1 VQAEHPFHHLDA
13 REWADRRWPKWSRTD
28 VSFHYQQSVVSI
40 PRGKFRRT
48 EAVDNAQVGLVRER
62 IADHPP
68 PRRVNGDKTVPKSAP
83 QPTKAFQ
90 SALVHEYDERRVAS
104 IPARDI
110 LPTRLGAR
118 PVRQPLGR
126 QATIPLT
133 RRTVDSRSRASSH
146 RRASF
151 VSSRHRASGGRPASP
166 YLASAFRWV
175 PTRIPRRARPMTA
188 RYTSSGSQGRANAV
202 LPSASCAP
210 SRRT

>member
-1 VQAEHPFHHLDA
+1 VQAEHPLYHLDA
-13 REWADRRWPKWSRTD
+13 REWADRRRPKWSRTD
-28 VSFHYQQSVVSI
+28 VGFHHQQSVVSI

-68 PRRVNGDKTVPKSAP
+68 PRGVNGDKTVPKSAP
-83 QPTKAFQ
+83 KPTKAFQ
-90 SALVHEYDERRVAS
+90 SALVHEYDERRVAA

-166 YLASAFRWV
+166 YRERLQVGSDENTSARE
-175 PTRIPRRARPMTA
+175 TH
-188 RYTSSGSQGRANAV
+188 
-202 LPSASCAP
+202 
-210 SRRT
+210 